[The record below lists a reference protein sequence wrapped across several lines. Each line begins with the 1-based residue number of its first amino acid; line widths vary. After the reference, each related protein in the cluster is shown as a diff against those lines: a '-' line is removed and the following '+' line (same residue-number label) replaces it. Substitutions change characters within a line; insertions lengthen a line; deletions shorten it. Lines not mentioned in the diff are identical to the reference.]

1 MVLVDTSVWSL
12 SLRRHARNLTE
23 PQKRIF
29 DEVAGLIGE
38 ARARLIGPVRQE
50 LLSGIR
56 TDDQYQRLRQ
66 ALRAFEDPALAVEDY
81 EEAARL
87 ANLCRTRGVA
97 GSPTDFLICAVALRR
112 EWSIFTTDQDFL
124 RYARLLPLQLHQPRP
139 RARRD
144 L

>member
-1 MVLVDTSVWSL
+1 MMVLVDTSVWSL
-12 SLRRHARNLTE
+12 SLRRQARSLTQA
-23 PQKRIF
+23 QKRVLG
-29 DEVAGLIGE
+29 ELAELIGE

-56 TDDQYQRLRQ
+56 TEAQYQRLQQ

-87 ANLCRTRGVA
+87 TNVCRSRGIA
-97 GSPTDFLICAVALRR
+97 GSPTDFLICSVALRR

-124 RYARLLPLQLHQPRP
+124 RYSRLLPLRLHELRP
-139 RARRD
+139 GA
-144 L
+144 

>member
-1 MVLVDTSVWSL
+1 MMVLVDTSVWSL
-12 SLRRHARNLTE
+12 SLRRQARNLTE
-23 PQKRIF
+23 APNRIF
-29 DEVAGLIGE
+29 DEFAELIGE

-56 TDDQYQRLRQ
+56 TDAQYQRLRHV
-66 ALRAFEDPALAVEDY
+66 LRAFEDPSLAVEDY

-87 ANLCRTRGVA
+87 ANLCRARGVA

-139 RARRD
+139 GA
-144 L
+144 